1 MEETIASNLGG
12 APTTLEALIAEKTW
26 PTASGGYFCKFC
38 LKVVSKGCV
47 KSHFKDIHWGEAST
61 YHCPVPE
68 CLKVYTAKS
77 AFRSHLYRNHPNLK
91 GVPIDQFKDDG
102 LGQNLPES
110 DPCTLSTEI
119 VTKPETFAPDEN
131 MSEAANSI
139 DSEAT
144 TSVDSEATTCVDQDS
159 FTERNSHEA
168 AEEHI
173 ASSSDAITSLQA
185 LIAENTRLTDDGKH
199 FCIICDKNL
208 AKGSIKS
215 HFEDL
220 HWSDAPTYFCPAS
233 QCQKVFTS
241 KGTFRKH
248 VSTKHSDW
256 KGVPLET
263 FLQGAEE
270 PIAGSSGE
278 ALTSLEDLIAKKS
291 RPTPDGYFCLIC
303 IKVLKKGS
311 IKSHF
316 EDLHWADAPSYLCP
330 ECQKEYTAKGTFRK
344 HISTKHPD
352 LKGVALETFRKVD

>member
-77 AFRSHLYRNHPNLK
+77 AFTKHLSRNHPNLK
-91 GVPIDQFKDDG
+91 GVPIEQFRDDG

-110 DPCTLSTEI
+110 DPYPLSTEI
-119 VTKPETFAPDEN
+119 VIKPETFAPDEN
-131 MSEAANSI
+131 MSEATTKV

-144 TSVDSEATTCVDQDS
+144 TSIDQDS
-159 FTERNSHEA
+159 FIERNSHEA
-168 AEEHI
+168 AEEPI
-173 ASSSDAITSLQA
+173 ASSSDAVTTSLQA

-220 HWSDAPTYFCPAS
+220 HWPDAPTYFCPAS
-233 QCQKVFTS
+233 QCQKVYTA

-248 VSTKHSDW
+248 VSTKHPDW
-256 KGVPLET
+256 KGVPITE
-263 FLQGAEE
+263 FLHG
-270 PIAGSSGE
+270 
-278 ALTSLEDLIAKKS
+278 
-291 RPTPDGYFCLIC
+291 
-303 IKVLKKGS
+303 
-311 IKSHF
+311 
-316 EDLHWADAPSYLCP
+316 ADAPSYVCP

-352 LKGVALETFRKVD
+352 